1 MPELA
6 EVKIMSEFINK
17 KANGRVFV
25 EMRKSAVSKVKTSM
39 KLPFDDVFS
48 IRAVSRG
55 KELKLMLESKSGA
68 ANLMCSM
75 GMAGHWAFTK
85 RGEEHKHS
93 HLMFDT
99 LDGWTLS
106 LVDVRRFAKWKWG
119 DWNKGRGADP
129 TYEYQDFVDTI
140 YKNIEHKAFQREIC
154 EILMDQKWFNGI
166 GNYLRSTILYYADQ
180 CPWESAK
187 SAILNNPKILELCR
201 DMPLQAYELA
211 GGQLKDWA
219 NPFGDQDK
227 KVSFREWVFY
237 YKGSSCIDGSGRRLW
252 FDPKWEDTCPHEIK
266 GAEATEEETFETE

>member
-6 EVKIMSEFINK
+6 EVRIMSEFINK
-17 KANGRVFV
+17 KTDKRVFV
-25 EMRKSAVSKVKTSM
+25 EMRKSVVSKVKTSM

-48 IRAVSRG
+48 IHSISRG
-55 KELKLMLESKSGA
+55 KELKLSLESKTGS

-75 GMAGHWAFTK
+75 GMSGHWAFTK
-85 RGEEHKHS
+85 TGEEPKHS

-99 LDGWTLS
+99 IDGWTLS

-129 TYEYQDFVDTI
+129 TYEYQEFVDEI
-140 YKNIEHKAFQREIC
+140 YKNIEHKSFQREIC
-154 EILMDQKWFNGI
+154 EVLLDQKWFNGI

-187 SAILNNPKILELCR
+187 QAILNNPKILELCR
-201 DMPLQAYELA
+201 DVPLQAYELA

-219 NPFGDQDK
+219 NPFGDSDK
-227 KVSFREWVFY
+227 KISFREWVFY
-237 YKGSSCIDGSGRRLW
+237 YKGSSCIDGSGRRFW
-252 FDPKWEDTCPHEIK
+252 FDPKWEDSCPHELK
-266 GAEATEEETFETE
+266 HEKESENFETE

>member
-17 KANGRVFV
+17 KANRRVFV

-48 IRAVSRG
+48 ISSISRG
-55 KELKLMLESKSGA
+55 KELKLILKTKASS

-75 GMAGHWAFTK
+75 GMSGHWAFTK
-85 RGEEHKHS
+85 KGEEPKHS

-99 LDGWTLS
+99 IDGWTLS

-129 TYEYQDFVDTI
+129 TYEYEEFVDSI
-140 YKNIEHKAFQREIC
+140 YKNIEHKSFQREIC
-154 EILMDQKWFNGI
+154 EVLLDQKWFNGI

-180 CPWESAK
+180 CPWVSAK
-187 SAILNNPKILELCR
+187 EAILNNPKILELCR
-201 DMPLQAYELA
+201 DTPLNAYELA
-211 GGQLKDWA
+211 GGQLKDWV
-219 NPFGDQDK
+219 NPFGEINRI
-227 KVSFREWVFY
+227 SFMEWVFY
-237 YKGSSCIDGSGRRLW
+237 NKGASCIDGSGRRLW
-252 FDPKWEDTCPHEIK
+252 FNPKWEDSCPHEIK
-266 GAEATEEETFETE
+266 GEAEEETFETE